1 MTQAPANSCNREG
14 HPMVKVSSALYRE
27 LTNIILGSGAVD
39 MRDTNAVLEY
49 AQKHGFK
56 TAART
61 IQGNPRRYLMCINEG
76 MEASD

>member
-1 MTQAPANSCNREG
+1 
-14 HPMVKVSSALYRE
+14 MVKVSSALYRE
-27 LTNIILGSGAVD
+27 LTNIILGPGSVD
-39 MRDTNAVLEY
+39 MRDPNAVLKY
-49 AQKHGFK
+49 AQEHGFK

>member
-1 MTQAPANSCNREG
+1 MI
-14 HPMVKVSSALYRE
+14 KVSSALYRE

-39 MRDTNAVLEY
+39 MRDTNAVLKY
-49 AQKHGFK
+49 AQEHGFK

>member
-1 MTQAPANSCNREG
+1 
-14 HPMVKVSSALYRE
+14 MVKVSSALYRE
-27 LTNIILGSGAVD
+27 LTNIIRGPGSVD
-39 MRDTNAVLEY
+39 MRDPDAVLKY
-49 AQKHGFK
+49 AQEHGFK

>member
-1 MTQAPANSCNREG
+1 
-14 HPMVKVSSALYRE
+14 MVKVSSALYRE
-27 LTNIILGSGAVD
+27 LTNIILGPGSVD
-39 MRDTNAVLEY
+39 MQDPDAVLKY
-49 AQKHGFK
+49 AQEHGFK